1 MSRILALDYG
11 AKRVGVAVTD
21 PLQIIATSLDT
32 IPTDKLLDFLKKY
45 MSQEVVSE
53 IVMGYPTRLNNED
66 THATPLV
73 REFVKVLEKEFPT
86 IPVYLEDERFTSKM
100 AVQTMIDGGMKKKD
114 RRVKGNIDKLSATI
128 ILQSYMESK
137 NR

>member
-1 MSRILALDYG
+1 MARILALDYG
-11 AKRVGVAVTD
+11 AKRVGIAVTD
-21 PLQIIATSLDT
+21 PLQIIATSLET
-32 IPTDKLLDFLKKY
+32 VQTDHILDYLKKY
-45 MSQEVVSE
+45 FANEEVCE
-53 IVMGYPTRLNNED
+53 IVMGYPTRMNNED

-73 REFVKVLEKEFPT
+73 REFVKTLEKEFPS

-100 AVQTMIDGGMKKKD
+100 AVQTMIDGGVKKKD
-114 RRVKGNIDKLSATI
+114 RRQKGNIDKLSATI